1 VAHRERSEPMCRVG
15 GVSGSEVFA
24 HLRALP
30 PPGASRHPP
39 HKGEGQER
47 KSFAGL
53 DPTRG
58 REKEVPDVRRRSSS
72 LPREAVCRRT
82 RCLFSLPCEAVGRV
96 AHRERS
102 ERCVGWGCFREFPMS
117 TAIALNR
124 PPPRPPADPPH
135 ASRGRD
141 KKERAATRPCSLVG
155 GVRSLRAIVPHLQ
168 QSRDNRSRSPKLAL
182 RLLRSNDAGKFS
194 RG

>member
-1 VAHRERSEPMCRVG
+1 M
-15 GVSGSEVFA
+15 
-24 HLRALP
+24 LRARRNT
-30 PPGASRHPP
+30 SRHPRES
-39 HKGEGQER
+39 GE
-47 KSFAGL
+47 
-53 DPTRG
+53 P
-58 REKEVPDVRRRSSS
+58 VRRGFSVDHQRFWNTGSPGQAGRRRLMSRRVPRRRGERRNDGGNARLFLIPPPAKRCVVELAASSPS
-72 LPREAVCRRT
+72 SR
-82 RCLFSLPCEAVGRV
+82 EAVGRV

-182 RLLRSNDAGKFS
+182 RLIRSNEAGKFS